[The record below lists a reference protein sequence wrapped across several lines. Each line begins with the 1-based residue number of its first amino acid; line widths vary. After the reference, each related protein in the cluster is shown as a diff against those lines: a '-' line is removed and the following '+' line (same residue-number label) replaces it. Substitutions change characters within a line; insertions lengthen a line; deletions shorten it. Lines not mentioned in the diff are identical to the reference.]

1 MIMKLSLRLK
11 MFKIRILFFVFIFL
25 VGNVTALNVSLDVS
39 NSFSSGE
46 LILFNYTFF
55 SDQNVEIMY
64 IPSIFCSEKMV
75 APLENK
81 KVNLE
86 INQLYTAVYT
96 DQVVEDWFQ
105 PQTCAAS
112 VQILSPIRK
121 TVSKNFSIITD
132 PSFSFDLIFDKKVF
146 VQGEEIN
153 LDYISDTE
161 DLSIM
166 STLIYPDKK
175 TKAITLPKSIKVSQ
189 IGTYELDVMASKE
202 GYKTITK
209 KEQFGVIKEQANL
222 KNYSFANESKD
233 FNDSKEGF
241 RENQKDSI
249 KTEELVFLFFLIL
262 LGIILVY
269 FLHKSRD

>member
-1 MIMKLSLRLK
+1 MKLYFFRISVTVLSASLTK
-11 MFKIRILFFVFIFL
+11 
-25 VGNVTALNVSLDVS
+25 
-39 NSFSSGE
+39 
-46 LILFNYTFF
+46 LI
-55 SDQNVEIMY
+55 
-64 IPSIFCSEKMV
+64 
-75 APLENK
+75 
-81 KVNLE
+81 
-86 INQLYTAVYT
+86 
-96 DQVVEDWFQ
+96 
-105 PQTCAAS
+105 
-112 VQILSPIRK
+112 
-121 TVSKNFSIITD
+121 
-132 PSFSFDLIFDKKVF
+132 FSFDLIFDKKVF

-189 IGTYELDVMASKE
+189 IGTYELDVTASKE

-269 FLHKSRD
+269 FLHKSRDWDF